1 MPLSLPTERRLDGRR
16 VTAIDPSLPASQLL
30 DSMRERWDRHEVIL
44 VDSASAPVGEA
55 RLDVDGS
62 DVALLQR
69 TSGTTGVPRMFAFAR
84 AGVREHA
91 AATARAMDVR
101 PGCRVAMAIRAGTAY
116 YTSVV
121 LMSLF
126 NDTALVVFDPLDI
139 DSAIRAILERRIDT
153 FDAGVRFWQTI
164 ALKARRDPAVLD
176 ALADLSVRGVGGDPL
191 PRSVEAHYRDNG
203 IPLANGYGLTQAGPN
218 VAIGLHASA
227 TEGSC
232 GRPLDGVE
240 CTIRD
245 GELVIR
251 SPFAALG
258 EVVNHRIVDPPE
270 RDDDG
275 WLRTGD
281 GAQIIDGEIVPLGRL
296 RDQAGTAS

>member
-1 MPLSLPTERRLDGRR
+1 MPLSLSAERRLDGRR
-16 VTAIDPSLPASQLL
+16 VTAIDPSLPASQLSDL
-30 DSMRERWDRHEVIL
+30 FRERWDRHEVIL
-44 VDSASAPVGEA
+44 VDSASAPIGEA
-55 RLDVDGS
+55 RLDVDVS

-69 TSGTTGVPRMFAFAR
+69 TSGTTGAPRMFAFAR
-84 AGVREHA
+84 AAVRGHA

-126 NDTALVVFDPLDI
+126 SDTALVVFDPLDI

-153 FDAGVRFWQTI
+153 LDAGVRFWQTI
-164 ALKARRDPAVLD
+164 AVKARRDPAVLD

-218 VAIGLHASA
+218 VAIGLHST

-232 GRPLDGVE
+232 GRPMDGVE
-240 CTIRD
+240 CSIRD
-245 GELVIR
+245 GELMIR
-251 SPFAALG
+251 SPFAAIG
-258 EVVNHRIVDPPE
+258 EVVDHRIVDLPE

-296 RDQAGTAS
+296 RDQAGATS